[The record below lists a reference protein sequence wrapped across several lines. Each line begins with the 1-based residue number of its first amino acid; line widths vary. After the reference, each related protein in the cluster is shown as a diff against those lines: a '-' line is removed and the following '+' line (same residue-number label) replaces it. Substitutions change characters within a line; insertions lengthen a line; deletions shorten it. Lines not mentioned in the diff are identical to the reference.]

1 MKEARRGIGA
11 DTIKG
16 KRRKG
21 KDSIPAAL
29 FPPTFQQI
37 VGVWFAAPNGKG
49 KAQMVET
56 AVKAALAALDAHR
69 SEVVKRAIAGEFA
82 ADAARFSTMHVAL
95 DDLLFDYSKQRVI
108 PTTLPY
114 LETLARAADVESKR
128 EAMFAGDLI
137 NSTER
142 RAALHTALRN
152 FSGQPILVEGK
163 DVMPEIEAERAKVAA
178 FANDVREGRLRG
190 ALGQPMTDIVNI
202 GIGGSDLGPA
212 MATRALAPFAPATLH
227 SHFVSNV
234 DGADIGDTLRGLDP
248 ARTLFIVS
256 SKTFT
261 TQETMTNAATASAW
275 IVGALGAAA
284 VGDHF
289 AAVSTRL
296 DKVAEFGIEPD
307 RVFGFWDWVGGRYSL
322 WSSIG
327 LPIAIAIGPELFEQ
341 FLRGGYEIDQHF
353 RTAPILQNIP
363 MLMGL
368 LSVWN
373 RNVLG
378 HASQAVIPYDQRLSR
393 FPAYLQQLQMESNG
407 KSVQLDGAPA
417 ATSTGAVIWGEP
429 GTNGQHAFFQ
439 LLHQGTEI
447 VPVDFLVAAQP
458 TNADLH
464 HHDLLVANC
473 FAQGEA
479 LMRGR
484 SSIQAIAIMQDQGLS
499 VAEAK
504 RLAPH
509 KTFSG
514 NRPSSTL
521 LYPKLDP
528 KMLGR
533 LIALY
538 EHKVFVEAAIWNIN
552 PFDQWGVELGKELA
566 SRLAPIV
573 AEPGATTSGLDA
585 STAGLIAHLRKLR
598 S

>member
-1 MKEARRGIGA
+1 MV
-11 DTIKG
+11 DTAVT
-16 KRRKG
+16 
-21 KDSIPAAL
+21 AAL
-29 FPPTFQQI
+29 
-37 VGVWFAAPNGKG
+37 
-49 KAQMVET
+49 T
-56 AVKAALAALDAHR
+56 ALSAHR
-69 SEVVKRAIAGEFA
+69 GEILA
-82 ADAARFSTMHVAL
+82 RSVADAFVADSQRFSTMHVGL
-95 DDLLFDYSKQRVI
+95 GDLLFDYSKQRI
-108 PTTLPY
+108 SAATLGH
-114 LETLARAADVESKR
+114 LEALAKAAKVEDKRA
-128 EAMFAGDLI
+128 AMFAGELI

-152 FSGQPILVEGK
+152 FSGVPVLVKGQ
-163 DVMPEIEAERAKVAA
+163 DVMPEIVAERAKVAA
-178 FANDVREGRLRG
+178 FASDVREGRIRG
-190 ALGQPMTDIVNI
+190 ALGQPMTDVVNI

-212 MATRALAPFAPATLH
+212 MATRALAPFSPPNLR

-234 DGADIGDTLRGLDP
+234 DGADIADTLRGLDP
-248 ARTLFIVS
+248 ARTLFIIS

-261 TQETMTNAATASAW
+261 TQETMTNAASARAW
-275 IVGALGAAA
+275 IAAALGEAA

-289 AAVSTRL
+289 AAVSTQL
-296 DKVAEFGIEPD
+296 DKVAAFGIETG
-307 RVFGFWDWVGGRYSL
+307 RVFGFWDWVGGRYSI

-327 LPIAIAIGPELFEQ
+327 LPLAIAIGPERFEE
-341 FLRGGYEIDQHF
+341 FLRGGYEVDCHF
-353 RTAPILQNIP
+353 RDAPILQNIP

-373 RNVLG
+373 RNLLG
-378 HASQAVIPYDQRLSR
+378 HASQAVIPYDQRLGR

-407 KSVQLDGAPA
+407 KSVELDGSPA
-417 ATSTGAVIWGEP
+417 SAATGAVIWGEP

-447 VPVDFLVAAQP
+447 VPVDFLIAAQP
-458 TNADLH
+458 TSADAH

-484 SSIQAIAIMQDQGLS
+484 SPADAIAIMKGQGVS
-499 VAEAK
+499 PEEAA

-514 NRPSSTL
+514 SRPSSTL
-521 LYPKLDP
+521 LYGRLDP

-533 LIALY
+533 LIAIY
-538 EHKVFVEAAIWNIN
+538 EHKVFVEAAVWNIN

-573 AEPGATTSGLDA
+573 SQADASTSNLDA
-585 STAGLIAHLRKLR
+585 STAGLIAHLRRLR
-598 S
+598 G

>member
-1 MKEARRGIGA
+1 
-11 DTIKG
+11 
-16 KRRKG
+16 
-21 KDSIPAAL
+21 
-29 FPPTFQQI
+29 
-37 VGVWFAAPNGKG
+37 
-49 KAQMVET
+49 MVET
-56 AVKAALAALDAHR
+56 AVTAALGALSAHR
-69 SEVVKRAIAGEFA
+69 SEVLARRLADEFA
-82 ADAARFSTMHVAL
+82 ADPARFATMHVVH
-95 DDLLFDYSKQRVI
+95 DDLLFDYSKQRVT
-108 PTTLPY
+108 PATLAR
-114 LETLARAADVESKR
+114 LETLAKAADVEGKR
-128 EAMFAGDLI
+128 EAMFRGDLI

-152 FSGQPILVEGK
+152 FSGAPVMVEGR
-163 DVMPEIEAERAKVAA
+163 DVMPEISAERAKVAA
-178 FANDVREGRLRG
+178 FARDVREGRLRG

-212 MATRALAPFAPATLH
+212 MATRALAPYAPANLS

-234 DGADIGDTLRGLDP
+234 DGADIADTVRGLDP

-261 TQETMTNAATASAW
+261 TQETMTNAASARAW
-275 IVGALGAAA
+275 IAGALGEAA
-284 VGDHF
+284 VSDHF
-289 AAVSTRL
+289 AAVSTQL
-296 DKVAEFGIEPD
+296 EKVAQFGIGAE

-327 LPIAIAIGPELFEQ
+327 LPLAIAIGPDQFEE
-341 FLRGGYEIDQHF
+341 FLRGGYEIDRHF
-353 RTAPILQNIP
+353 RDAPILRNIP

-373 RNVLG
+373 RNILG

-407 KSVQLDGAPA
+407 KSVQRDGAPTTA
-417 ATSTGAVIWGEP
+417 ATGAVIWGEP

-447 VPVDFLVAAQP
+447 APLDFLVAAKP
-458 TNADLH
+458 TNADPF

-484 SSIQAIAIMQDQGLS
+484 TSEEAAKIMLAQGQS
-499 VAEAK
+499 AEEAA

-509 KTFSG
+509 KTFPGS
-514 NRPSSTL
+514 RPSSTL
-521 LYPKLDP
+521 LYSKLDP
-528 KMLGR
+528 RTLGR

-573 AEPGATTSGLDA
+573 AQADADTSKLDA